1 MSPATTLIH
10 VTRSRLLE
18 PALVSLDCQRVG
30 FPAASCAFRDRPV
43 LLLVGAAAAAAAAAA
58 VLVVRDG
65 LVGTAP
71 HRTGSEAALRTNY
84 LVDPASS
91 ICLSQRLS
99 HACLSTSR

>member
-43 LLLVGAAAAAAAAAA
+43 LLLVGAAAAAAA

-65 LVGTAP
+65 SVGTAP
-71 HRTGSEAALRTNY
+71 HRL
-84 LVDPASS
+84 
-91 ICLSQRLS
+91 
-99 HACLSTSR
+99 

>member
-43 LLLVGAAAAAAAAAA
+43 LLLVGAAAAAA

-71 HRTGSEAALRTNY
+71 HRL
-84 LVDPASS
+84 
-91 ICLSQRLS
+91 
-99 HACLSTSR
+99 